1 MYHIRFNCMN
11 LDEFNE
17 KLIVKHNKITE
28 NEIKEAI
35 ANICLTK
42 RNFSYGANN
51 ECKKAIE
58 GICHLINDT
67 LILTHLICFYFE
79 DLVEWFVEDYC
90 DKLSVA
96 QLVAI
101 NEYFDEQGY
110 ESVESLLKDLKE
122 SGVLDERSPLE
133 DLAEAVAD
141 DTYETMY
148 NYLVEC

>member
-1 MYHIRFNCMN
+1 MN

-17 KLIVKHNKITE
+17 RLIVKHNKITE

-67 LILTHLICFYFE
+67 KMLTHLIYFYFE

-90 DKLSVA
+90 DNFSVA

-101 NEYFDEQGY
+101 NDYCYNQGY

-122 SGVLDERSPLE
+122 SGVIDERSPLE
-133 DLAEAVAD
+133 DLAEQVAD

-148 NYLVEC
+148 NYLMEC